1 MRAVPRPLTAHAY
14 ALDGRRPT
22 FPPAAPHT
30 ALRQTTLPRDCTRIR
45 LVAAPLSFE
54 KRDHIAIEF
63 AVPRWMNKG
72 KSKLKGL
79 SQFRDEEA
87 QLLQFR

>member
-1 MRAVPRPLTAHAY
+1 
-14 ALDGRRPT
+14 
-22 FPPAAPHT
+22 
-30 ALRQTTLPRDCTRIR
+30 

-63 AVPRWMNKG
+63 AVPRWMNNG
-72 KSKLKGL
+72 KSKLKSL

>member
-1 MRAVPRPLTAHAY
+1 MDAVQHSHPQL
-14 ALDGRRPT
+14 PT
-22 FPPAAPHT
+22 QRSAR
-30 ALRQTTLPRDCTRIR
+30 LLCQGDCTRIR

-63 AVPRWMNKG
+63 AVPRWMNNG
-72 KSKLKGL
+72 KSKLKSL